1 VILVSFVF
9 CFAAFAA
16 CLLFCLI
23 FSHPQLSFSS
33 LLAAAS
39 ADAAACVLA
48 LLLFL

>member
-1 VILVSFVF
+1 LFLLSSVSLLL
-9 CFAAFAA
+9 
-16 CLLFCLI
+16 LLFALRMI